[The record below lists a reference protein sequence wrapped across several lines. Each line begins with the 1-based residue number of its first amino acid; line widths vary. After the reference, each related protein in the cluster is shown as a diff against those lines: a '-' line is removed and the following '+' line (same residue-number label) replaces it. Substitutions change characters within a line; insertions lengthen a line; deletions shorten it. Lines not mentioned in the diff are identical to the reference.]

1 MLFDLIR
8 PTYDFAL
15 TYANKLVHDIPDDQ
29 LATQPIPGR
38 VMNHA
43 AFLLGH
49 LAWANDNGV
58 RFLGLEPKL
67 ADWKDLCGMGAKPVA
82 DRTRYPSKEA
92 LLAALADAHARLADA
107 VAKATPETLAAP
119 APEPMRHRFPTLA
132 PFYTGLMTAHYA
144 NHNGQLSAW
153 RRACGFPPVF

>member
-29 LATQPIPGR
+29 LAAQPIPGR

-67 ADWKDLCGMGAKPVA
+67 ADWKDLCGMGAKPVP
-82 DRTRYPSKEA
+82 DRDRYPDKA
-92 LLAALADAHARLADA
+92 TLLAALADAHTRLADA
-107 VAKATPETLAAP
+107 VSKATPEV
-119 APEPMRHRFPTLA
+119 MRARFPSLG
-132 PFYTGLMTAHYA
+132 PFYAGLMTAHYA

-153 RRACGFPPVF
+153 RRACGLPPVF